1 MTERVSDAEIEGR
14 FKALTMQRD
23 NSMNQVVLLMGNI
36 ATLEAKIAELEK
48 KPDETSNVTDINA
61 AA

>member
-1 MTERVSDAEIEGR
+1 MTERVSDAEIDGR

-23 NSMNQVVLLMGNI
+23 NAMNQVVLLAGNI
-36 ATLEAKIAELEK
+36 ATLEAKIADIEK

>member
-23 NSMNQVVLLMGNI
+23 NAMNQVVLLMGNI
-36 ATLEAKIAELEK
+36 ATLEAKIADLEK
-48 KPDETSNVTDINA
+48 KPDETSNVTDITSA
-61 AA
+61 A

>member
-1 MTERVSDAEIEGR
+1 MTERVSDAEIDGR

-23 NSMNQVVLLMGNI
+23 NAMNQVVLLMGNI
-36 ATLEAKIAELEK
+36 ATLEAKIADLE

>member
-23 NSMNQVVLLMGNI
+23 NAMNQVVLLMGNI
-36 ATLEAKIAELEK
+36 ATLEAKIADLE
-48 KPDETSNVTDINA
+48 KPDETSNVTDITSA
-61 AA
+61 A

>member
-48 KPDETSNVTDINA
+48 KPDETSNVTDINSA
-61 AA
+61 A

>member
-14 FKALTMQRD
+14 FKALTLQRD
-23 NSMNQVVLLMGNI
+23 NAMNQVVLLMGNI

-48 KPDETSNVTDINA
+48 PDETSNVTDIASA
-61 AA
+61 A

>member
-1 MTERVSDAEIEGR
+1 MTERVSDAEIDGR

-23 NSMNQVVLLMGNI
+23 NAMNQVVLLMGNI

-48 KPDETSNVTDINA
+48 KPDETSDITDIRA
-61 AA
+61 VA